1 MKNNKLHKTGSKLSE
16 ISLKSSGF
24 NVPDNYFDTIE
35 DAVLSEIIVINI
47 ESTKNKKAFKTPDN
61 YFKSVEDLV
70 IIKLKSEVIQNEN
83 NQKIPEDYFTSF
95 EDTILNKLDTNLEIA
110 SKRRK
115 IIKLIAPLAIAA
127 SLLLTFVLRTNSS
140 TISFDSIT
148 STEIETWITE
158 GHIDANE
165 YNIASVF
172 EDIEL
177 DIEFIS
183 LTLKD
188 DEVLDYLYNEDIDDF
203 IFKN

>member
-83 NQKIPEDYFTSF
+83 IQKTPENYFTSF
-95 EDTILNKLDTNLEIA
+95 EDTILNKLDTNLEIT

-115 IIKLIAPLAIAA
+115 IIKIIAPLAIAA

-140 TISFDSIT
+140 TISFDSVT

-177 DIEFIS
+177 EIGFIS
-183 LTLKD
+183 LTLED
-188 DEVLDYLYNEDIDDF
+188 DEAFDYLYNEDIDDF
-203 IFKN
+203 IFE